1 MGQTS
6 DIGRCDLLSGVWP
19 TGVLFYLLTRR
30 NSKSKSN
37 KTQLYQFEI
46 EMLGGE
52 KYNETRQREG
62 NLIQQIQ
69 LKFFHSAFYSLGWLE
84 TGWLDYGEIKK

>member
-1 MGQTS
+1 MVAFQEYKLTS
-6 DIGRCDLLSGVWP
+6 ILAFEMYESLDIGSCDLFSGVEP
-19 TGVLFYLLTRR
+19 ADLFYLLAGR

-52 KYNETRQREG
+52 KYN
-62 NLIQQIQ
+62 
-69 LKFFHSAFYSLGWLE
+69 
-84 TGWLDYGEIKK
+84 